1 MAGKPNDKMFKTM
14 AQKLGGEDQ
23 ARNYFREIGRKGGS
37 VSGVKK
43 GFALNR
49 DLAKLA
55 GKKGGTISRRGKA
68 KKEA

>member
-14 AQKLGGEDQ
+14 ANKLGGEEQ

-37 VSGVKK
+37 ATGVKK
-43 GFALNR
+43 GFAANPQ
-49 DLAKLA
+49 LARIA
-55 GKKGGTISRRGKA
+55 GGQGGRISRRGKA